1 MDLSLSEQQE
11 MLKRMARDF
20 LADKC
25 TPKYVR
31 QMETDERG
39 HSLELWRE
47 MAELGFM
54 SLAFPEQYGGG
65 GMSFIDMVVLL
76 EEMGR
81 ACLPGPLFST
91 VITCGLLILNI
102 GSEAQKQELLPKI
115 ASGEMILSLALSEAE
130 ADYDKDYFSVTATPD
145 KDAYIINGTKLFV
158 PHAHIADYLICLT
171 RTKASANRKPEI
183 NIFLVDAKNA
193 GISKTPLKTIAA
205 DKQYEVTFTNV
216 RVPMTNILGK
226 ENQSWPEID
235 RVLQFAAVAKCAEMI
250 GGAQR
255 VLEMTTDYA
264 TDRIQFGHPIGSFQA
279 IQHHCANMLIDVHTS
294 RWITYQA
301 ACKLAEG
308 APCTKEA
315 SVAKSWVDQAYRR
328 VCMLAHQVHG
338 AIGFTEDHDLQL
350 YTKRA
355 KAAEVAFGDADFHR
369 EIVAREIGL

>member
-11 MLKRMARDF
+11 MLKKMSRDF
-20 LADKC
+20 LADRC
-25 TPKYVR
+25 PPKYVR

-39 HSLELWRE
+39 YSPELWRE

-54 SLAFPEQYGGG
+54 GLIFPEQYGGG
-65 GMSFIDMVVLL
+65 GMSFTDMVVLL

-81 ACLPGPLFST
+81 VCLPGPFFST
-91 VITCGLLILNI
+91 VIACGLLIFNT
-102 GSEAQKQELLPKI
+102 GSEHQKQELLPKI
-115 ASGEMILSLALSEAE
+115 SSGEMVLSLALSEPE
-130 ADYDKDYFSVTATPD
+130 TDYDKDHLSVTATSD

-158 PHAHIADYLICLT
+158 PDVHVADYLLCLA
-171 RTKASANRKPEI
+171 RIKGNSAKKPKI
-183 NIFLVDAKNA
+183 NIFLVDAKSP
-193 GISKTPLKTIAA
+193 GINKTPLKTIAG
-205 DKQYEVTFTNV
+205 DKQYEVTFSNV
-216 RVPMTNILGK
+216 RVPVSNLLGK
-226 ENQSWPEID
+226 KDLDWAEID

-264 TDRIQFGHPIGSFQA
+264 KDRIQFGRPIGSFQA

-308 APCTKEA
+308 TPCTKEV
-315 SVAKSWVDQAYRR
+315 SVAKAWVDQAYRR
-328 VCMLAHQVHG
+328 ICMLAHQVHG

-355 KAAEVAFGDADFHR
+355 KTAEVAFGDADFHR